1 MNNKKQKIAIFS
13 VTALLVFSIFTGLV
27 QPYLKN
33 KGKDTVNTGRLQQ
46 EEKITVPNFQFTD
59 GDGNTVNF
67 DDFKG
72 KPVVI
77 NFWGTWCPWC
87 VEEMDDFNTLV
98 GEYGDKANFL
108 FLDVPNGEDETPEN
122 VKNFL
127 KDNGY
132 DNITSH
138 YDSMLEGCYMFGLN
152 SFPVTVY
159 VDSEGYLYDATIGMT
174 NYDTVKEIVDAML
187 V

>member
-33 KGKDTVNTGRLQQ
+33 KNKETVTPGRLQQ

-59 GDGNTVNF
+59 GDGNTVDF
-67 DDFKG
+67 DNFKG

-87 VEEMDDFNTLV
+87 VEEMDDFNRLV
-98 GEYGDKANFL
+98 GEYGNDVNFI
-108 FLDVPNGEDETPEN
+108 FLDVPNGEDETPQKVEQ
-122 VKNFL
+122 FL
-127 KDNGY
+127 TDNGY
-132 DNITSH
+132 SNITSY
-138 YDSMLEGCYMFGLN
+138 YDSMLQGCYMFGLN

-159 VDSEGYLYDATIGMT
+159 VDSEGCLYNAAIGMT
-174 NYDTVKEIVDAML
+174 NYDDVKQIVDSML
-187 V
+187 